1 MNKILLI
8 ARNAI
13 ARSKIFVLLSV
24 LAGVMVCLA
33 YLGGW
38 HSAIDFSGNGTIDIG
53 VVDMDDSFL
62 SQHFRTYLTENLGMN
77 ILDETDYDELTKVL
91 IDMDLSVIIEVPEG
105 FEASAL
111 AGEFQKLTLT
121 TTNDYENTAFIQA
134 YIDTYMQ
141 GVSAASKT
149 ANGDAEL
156 FERILDSASAD
167 SEPLAMES
175 AVVTSREAEQ
185 SAAAFRFAAGFYMML
200 VMAVAICVNFLV
212 VTDKK
217 QNTLDRMRISAVGS
231 LEYVLGTVLSCV
243 LICAPTAVIPLAFIA
258 ISGDSIGISFPLA
271 IVYFILFLLFAV
283 GFALVTSLL
292 FSSMETIVPVMIGF
306 ASIGCILGG
315 AWFPIDNT
323 IGALH
328 LVSYLMPQYWIMN
341 YIDSVQENTIVSLT
355 ADSSALTCVGI
366 LVLFVV
372 LMYLTAAVCY
382 GKKRIK

>member
-24 LAGVMVCLA
+24 LAGIAVCVVFLA
-33 YLGGW
+33 GKNIGMEF
-38 HSAIDFSGNGTIDIG
+38 SAAKAIDIA
-53 VVDMDDSFL
+53 VVDADDSVL
-62 SQHFRTYLTENLGMN
+62 SRHFSDYLRDRLGMH
-77 ILDETDYDELTKVL
+77 ILDETDYDALTKVL

-111 AGEFQKLTLT
+111 AGDFQKLTLT

-141 GVSAASKT
+141 GISAASQT
-149 ANGDAEL
+149 AKGDAQL
-156 FERILDSASAD
+156 FADILHSSSAD
-167 SEPLAMES
+167 AQPLAMTS
-175 AVVTSREAEQ
+175 AVKAPDANSNPGG
-185 SAAAFRFAAGFYMML
+185 FRFAAGFYMML

-243 LICAPTAVIPLAFIA
+243 LICAPTAIIPLAFIG
-258 ISGDSIGISFPLA
+258 ISADSIGISFPLA
-271 IVYFILFLLFAV
+271 VLYFMLFLFFAV

-292 FSSMETIVPVMIGF
+292 FNSMETIIPVMIGF

-341 YIDSVQENTIVSLT
+341 YIDSVQGNDIVSLT
-355 ADSSALTCVGI
+355 ADTSALTCTGI
-366 LVLFVV
+366 LVLFTV
-372 LMYLTAAVCY
+372 LMYLTAAVFY

>member
-8 ARNAI
+8 ARNAV
-13 ARSKIFVLLSV
+13 ARSKIFVLLSI
-24 LAGVMVCLA
+24 LAGIVVCVVFLA
-33 YLGGW
+33 GKSIGMEF
-38 HSAIDFSGNGTIDIG
+38 SAAEAIDIA
-53 VVDMDDSFL
+53 VVDADDSDL
-62 SQHFRTYLTENLGMN
+62 SHHFSDYLRDRLGMH
-77 ILDETDYDELTKVL
+77 ILDETDYDALTKVL

-111 AGEFQKLTLT
+111 AGDFQKLTLT

-141 GVSAASKT
+141 GISAASQT
-149 ANGDAEL
+149 AKGDAQL
-156 FERILDSASAD
+156 FADILHSSSAD
-167 SEPLAMES
+167 VQPLAMES
-175 AVVTSREAEQ
+175 AVIVPDANSNPGG
-185 SAAAFRFAAGFYMML
+185 FRFAIGFYMML

-217 QNTLDRMRISAVGS
+217 QNTLDRMRVSSVGS

-243 LICAPTAVIPLAFIA
+243 LICVPTAVIPLAFIG

-271 IVYFILFLLFAV
+271 IVYFMLFLLFAV

-292 FSSMETIVPVMIGF
+292 FNSMETILPIMIGF

-315 AWFPIDNT
+315 AWFPIDNS

-341 YIDSVQENTIVSLT
+341 YIDSVQGNDIVSLT
-355 ADSSALTCVGI
+355 ADTSALTCVGI
-366 LVLFVV
+366 LVLFTV
-372 LMYLTAAVCY
+372 LMYLTAAVFY

>member
-24 LAGVMVCLA
+24 LAGIAVCVVFLA
-33 YLGGW
+33 GKSIGMEF
-38 HSAIDFSGNGTIDIG
+38 SAAEAIDIA
-53 VVDMDDSFL
+53 VVDADDSVL
-62 SQHFRTYLTENLGMN
+62 SHHFSDYLRDRLGMH
-77 ILDETDYDELTKVL
+77 ILDETDYDALTKVL

-111 AGEFQKLTLT
+111 AGDFQKLTLT

-141 GVSAASKT
+141 GVSAASQT
-149 ANGDAEL
+149 AKGDAQL
-156 FERILDSASAD
+156 FADILHSSSAD
-167 SEPLAMES
+167 VQPLAMES
-175 AVVTSREAEQ
+175 AVIVPDANSNPGG
-185 SAAAFRFAAGFYMML
+185 FRFAIGFYMML

-212 VTDKK
+212 VSDKK

-243 LICAPTAVIPLAFIA
+243 LICAPTAVIPLVFIG
-258 ISGDSIGISFPLA
+258 ISGDSIGISFLLA
-271 IVYFILFLLFAV
+271 IVYFMLFLLFAV

-292 FSSMETIVPVMIGF
+292 FNSMETIIPVMIGF

-341 YIDSVQENTIVSLT
+341 YIDSVQGNDIVSLT
-355 ADSSALTCVGI
+355 ADTSALTCTGI
-366 LVLFVV
+366 LVLFTL
-372 LMYLTAAVCY
+372 LMYLTAAVFY

>member
-1 MNKILLI
+1 MNNIFLI
-8 ARNAI
+8 AKNAVQ
-13 ARSKIFVLLSV
+13 RSKIFLLMAV
-24 LAGVMVCLA
+24 LAGIAVCIA
-33 YLGGW
+33 YSGGKDVGM
-38 HSAIDFSGNGTIDIG
+38 SFTAAEAIDIG
-53 VVDMDDSFL
+53 VVDRDHSSL
-62 SQHFRTYLTENLGMN
+62 SENFHHYLAENLGMN

-111 AGEFQKLTLT
+111 AGEFQKLMLT

-175 AVVTSREAEQ
+175 AVVTSRDAEI
-185 SAAAFRFAAGFYMML
+185 SASAFRVATGFYLML

-217 QNTLDRMRISAVGS
+217 QNTLNRMRISAVGS

-243 LICAPTAVIPLAFIA
+243 LICAPTAVIPLVFIG

-283 GFALVTSLL
+283 GFGLVTSLL
-292 FSSMETIVPVMIGF
+292 FNSMETIVPVMVGF

-341 YIDSVQENTIVSLT
+341 YIDSVQDNTLVSLT